1 MWLCYFCNEPKTV
14 TMQRVLIA
22 LVIILPL
29 SMCRTGKSA
38 SGVELNYKSLS
49 LDTSDFK
56 IAFGSCNKTNLPN
69 RLWDDV
75 IATTPDLWI
84 WGGDNIYADTGD
96 PIKLREMYQD
106 QNRIPGYQKLK
117 GQVPIIGTWDD
128 HDYGK
133 NDGGAEFMAKM
144 ESEQEFF
151 NFMGLAKEDPLRKQ
165 EGVYSAHEYKNAKGS
180 IKVLLLDTRYFR
192 SPLTADPSL
201 KKRFTPN
208 VYGEGT
214 LLGEVQWQWLASE
227 LKSSKADFN
236 VIVSSI
242 QFLSKEHGFECWGNF
257 PHEVERLEKLLV
269 ATRAKGVII
278 LSGDRHISEFS
289 RTTVPGMDY
298 PLIDFTSS
306 GLTHVYSRF
315 KGEPNAYRVGAVVA
329 KESFGLLQFDLND
342 KKVFFRML
350 GDDGRLYGSLQQTY

>member
-1 MWLCYFCNEPKTV
+1 
-14 TMQRVLIA
+14 MQRVLIA
-22 LVIILPL
+22 LMIIIPL
-29 SMCRTGKSA
+29 TMRKTGQSSPGVDHGLKSI
-38 SGVELNYKSLS
+38 SQN
-49 LDTSDFK
+49 TSDFK

-75 IATTPDLWI
+75 MATKPDLWI
-84 WGGDNIYADTGD
+84 WGGDNIYADTD
-96 PIKLREMYQD
+96 DAIKLREMYQD
-106 QNRIPGYQKLK
+106 QNRIPGYQELK

-133 NDGGAEFMAKM
+133 NDGGTEFIAKK

-151 NFMGLAKEDPLRKQ
+151 NFMGVSKEDPIRKQ
-165 EGVYSAHEYKNAKGS
+165 QGVYSAHEYKQTNGS
-180 IKVLLLDTRYFR
+180 IKILVLDTRYFR
-192 SPLTADPSL
+192 TPLTSDPSL
-201 KKRFTPN
+201 KKRFKPN
-208 VYGEGT
+208 VYGEGA
-214 LLGEVQWQWLASE
+214 LLGEVQWQWLESE
-227 LKSSKADFN
+227 LKNSLADFN

-269 ATRAKGVII
+269 ASRARGVII

-329 KESFGLLQFDLND
+329 KESFGLLQFDLNA
-342 KKVFFRML
+342 KKVFFGML